1 MTNPF
6 PFAELMSQDGLHCFR
21 IGSYGY
27 AYPEADNEYDAD
39 WHRNPLSFTLPG
51 FKVAFDEIILSG
63 GVVEDFVAEL
73 KQFRAL
79 AINEAVFD
87 PIEPFF
93 QLTFS
98 FNQLKKVVVSGYVE
112 YPVGEGAQLQF
123 EFETDLT
130 YVDQF
135 AAGLKEMLQR
145 FPVRD
150 V

>member
-1 MTNPF
+1 M
-6 PFAELMSQDGLHCFR
+6 
-21 IGSYGY
+21 
-27 AYPEADNEYDAD
+27 
-39 WHRNPLSFTLPG
+39 
-51 FKVAFDEIILSG
+51 SG
-63 GVVEDFVAEL
+63 GVVEDYLTEL
-73 KQFRAL
+73 EQFRAL
-79 AINEAVFD
+79 AINEVVFD